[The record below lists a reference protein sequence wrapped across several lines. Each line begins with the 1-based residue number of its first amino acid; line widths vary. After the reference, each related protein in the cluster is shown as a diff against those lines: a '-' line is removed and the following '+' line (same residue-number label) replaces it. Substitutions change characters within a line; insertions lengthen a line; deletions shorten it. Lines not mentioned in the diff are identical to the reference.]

1 MARKSLFFKN
11 LAHRPGGAVSEALN
25 EKTRVII
32 VTTGGTIDKTYDELD
47 GSLENKE
54 SAIKESIIKRL
65 RLPYTELEVLSVLNK
80 DSLYMTDFDRALLVK
95 SLRLQLEKGSPIV
108 VLHGTDTMAKSAQ
121 TVLKELG
128 TPPVP
133 IVFTGAMKPLG
144 FDDSDAKQNVTEA
157 LLASKLLAPGVYIC
171 FHNRVF
177 PLPNVRK
184 NKDKRTFE
192 ATSADA

>member
-1 MARKSLFFKN
+1 MSTD
-11 LAHRPGGAVSEALN
+11 PN

-54 SAIKESIIKRL
+54 SAIRESILKRL
-65 RLPYTELEVLSVLNK
+65 RLPYTELEVISVLNK
-80 DSLYMTDFDRALLVK
+80 DSLYMTDFDRSLLVK
-95 SLRLQLEKGSPIV
+95 SLRIQLSKGSPIV

-121 TVLKELG
+121 FVLNEIKN
-128 TPPVP
+128 PPVP

-157 LLASKLLAPGVYIC
+157 LLASKILAPGVYIS
-171 FHNRVF
+171 FHNRIFTV
-177 PLPNVRK
+177 PHVRK

-192 ATSADA
+192 ATNE

>member
-1 MARKSLFFKN
+1 MDN
-11 LAHRPGGAVSEALN
+11 LN
-25 EKTRVII
+25 EKKRVII

-65 RLPYTELEVLSVLNK
+65 RLPYTELDVISVLNK
-80 DSLYMTDFDRALLVK
+80 DSLYMTDFDRSLLVK
-95 SLRLQLEKGSPIV
+95 SLRIQLTKGHPIV
-108 VLHGTDTMAKSAQ
+108 VLHGTDTMAKSA
-121 TVLKELG
+121 TYVLEQIKDL
-128 TPPVP
+128 PVP

-177 PLPNVRK
+177 TVPGVRK
-184 NKDKRTFE
+184 NKTLRTFE
-192 ATSADA
+192 AVNV

>member
-1 MARKSLFFKN
+1 MSTN
-11 LAHRPGGAVSEALN
+11 SN

-54 SAIKESIIKRL
+54 SAIRESILKRL
-65 RLPYTELEVLSVLNK
+65 RLPYTELEVISVLNK
-80 DSLYMTDFDRALLVK
+80 DSLYMTDFDRSLLVK
-95 SLRLQLEKGSPIV
+95 SLRIQLAKGSPIV

-121 TVLKELG
+121 TVLNEIP

-157 LLASKLLAPGVYIC
+157 LLASKILGPGVYIS
-171 FHNRVF
+171 FHNRIFTVPF
-177 PLPNVRK
+177 VRK

-192 ATSADA
+192 ATDE